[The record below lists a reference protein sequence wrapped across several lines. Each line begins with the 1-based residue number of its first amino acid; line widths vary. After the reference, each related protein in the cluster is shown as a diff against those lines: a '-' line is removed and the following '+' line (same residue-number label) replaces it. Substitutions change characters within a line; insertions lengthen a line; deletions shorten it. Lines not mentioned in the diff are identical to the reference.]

1 MFIARTPVETRLRL
15 VGSIRAPSS
24 LSLFPM
30 KMMRLVFWCCVLAGV
45 AGCRGASEAPP
56 TPEATPASEAAS
68 PAFRNVHADAIYVGD
83 DQCFSCHEDEYQGYQ
98 AHGMA
103 NSWYRLTPENAVED
117 FGAAPVYHAATD
129 LYYRPFAEDGRFF
142 QEEYRLGPDGTKTHR
157 LVREIHYVVGS
168 GTAARTYL
176 TEKNGYLYELP
187 LTWYTQVGKW
197 DFSPGYREDN
207 PRFDRLVPERCMACH
222 NSFPEAVP
230 FTEGKYA
237 SVPLGIGC
245 ERCHGP
251 GSLHVDERLADPEPA
266 GEVDPTIV
274 NPAHLPLDRRL
285 DVCRQCH
292 LSGTTYVLREGRG
305 AFDFRPSENLADH
318 LSLFYKDVPEGSE
331 NISVISHADR
341 MKKSACF
348 RATLARGE
356 PMECVTCHNPHEGFR
371 DKGPAYFNTTCLDCH
386 APAALAERFP
396 SAETRADHTP
406 EANCIACHMPKV
418 EVREAPHSSFT
429 DHWIRVVEPS
439 TEVTPFAAHDPPRLL
454 PYFPEDAEGT
464 DGLRYEGIAYVV
476 YGTLHADTLAL
487 REGIARLER
496 ALADAP
502 EHGEAQYLLGYARMQ
517 LGRVAAAL
525 PALEEAVRLGPDV
538 PERLNAL
545 AQAYEAAGRAPDV
558 IARLYRR
565 ALAIQPA
572 LADVRVNY
580 GRFLEAQ
587 GRTAEAVAEYRKA
600 AEERPWLT
608 AAHFNLGSA
617 YVRNGD
623 MEKGERELLRTLEL
637 DPDDAEALSNLGLLY
652 LTGGR
657 TEDGERLFERAVKA
671 DPHNAV
677 ALGNLGAYYLSTDR
691 YERAIDL
698 LTRAVEIDPRYVDA
712 LANLSLAYFRVDD
725 LVHAETYARRALDL
739 DPSQALARQ
748 IVAAL

>member
-1 MFIARTPVETRLRL
+1 
-15 VGSIRAPSS
+15 
-24 LSLFPM
+24 M
-30 KMMRLVFWCCVLAGV
+30 KMMRLVFWCCVVAGLAGC
-45 AGCRGASEAPP
+45 GGSSDAPS
-56 TPEATPASEAAS
+56 TPEATPAPEAAS
-68 PAFRNVHADAIYVGD
+68 VSFRNVHADAVYVGD

-129 LYYRPFAEDGRFF
+129 LYYRPFAEDGRYFL
-142 QEEYRLGPDGTKTHR
+142 EEYRLGPDGTKTHR

-222 NSFPEAVP
+222 NSYPEAVP

-356 PMECVTCHNPHEGFR
+356 PMECVTCHDPHEGFR

-439 TEVTPFAAHDPPRLL
+439 PEVTPLAAHDPPRLL

-464 DGLRYEGIAYVV
+464 DGLRYAGIAYVV

-487 REGIARLER
+487 REGIGRLER

-545 AQAYEAAGRAPDV
+545 AQAYEAAGRAPAV

-565 ALAIQPA
+565 ALALQPA

-587 GRTAEAVAEYRKA
+587 GRTAEAIAAYREA

-623 MEKGERELLRTLEL
+623 MEKGEEELLRTLEL
-637 DPDDAEALSNLGLLY
+637 DPDDAEALGNLGLLY
-652 LTGGR
+652 LTQGR
-657 TEDGERLFERAVKA
+657 AEDGRRMLERAVKA
-671 DPHNAV
+671 APNHAV

-691 YERAIDL
+691 YDRAIEL
-698 LTRAVEIDPRYVDA
+698 LTRAVEADPRYVDA
-712 LANLSLAYFRVDD
+712 LANLALAYFREDD
-725 LVHAETYARRALDL
+725 LARAETYARRALDL
-739 DPSQALARQ
+739 DPNQALARQ
-748 IVAAL
+748 IVGAL

>member
-1 MFIARTPVETRLRL
+1 MTAMSTET
-15 VGSIRAPSS
+15 
-24 LSLFPM
+24 
-30 KMMRLVFWCCVLAGV
+30 
-45 AGCRGASEAPP
+45 
-56 TPEATPASEAAS
+56 TS
-68 PAFRNVHADAIYVGD
+68 PAFRNVHGEATFVGD

-103 NSWYRLTPENAVED
+103 NSWYRLTPENTVED
-117 FGAAPVYHAATD
+117 FEAAPVYHAATD
-129 LYYRPFAEDGRFF
+129 FYYRPFAEDGRFF
-142 QEEYRLGPDGTKTHR
+142 QEEYRLGSNGEKTHR

-176 TEKNGYLYELP
+176 TENNDYLYELP
-187 LTWYTQVGKW
+187 LTWYTQAGKW

-207 PRFDRLVPERCMACH
+207 PRFDRLVPDRCMACH
-222 NSFPEAVP
+222 NSYPESVP
-230 FTEGKYA
+230 FTEGKYT

-251 GSLHVDERLADPEPA
+251 GSVHVDERLIDTEYSE
-266 GEVDPTIV
+266 EVDPTIV

-285 DVCRQCH
+285 DVCGQCH
-292 LSGTTYVLREGRG
+292 LSGTTYVLREGRS
-305 AFDFRPSENLADH
+305 AYDFRPSENLADH
-318 LSLFYKDVPEGSE
+318 LSLFYRDVPEGTE

-348 RATLARGE
+348 RVTLAQGE

-386 APAALAERFP
+386 APAALTERF
-396 SAETRADHTP
+396 SSEAARADHTP

-418 EVREAPHSSFT
+418 AVREAPHSSFT
-429 DHWIRVVEPS
+429 DHWIRVV
-439 TEVTPFAAHDPPRLL
+439 TPQPETPAPVATHDPPRLL
-454 PYFPEDAEGT
+454 PYFPRDAEGT
-464 DGLRYEGIAYVV
+464 DGLRYEGVAYVV
-476 YGTLHADTLAL
+476 YGTLHGDTLSL
-487 REGIARLER
+487 REGIGRLER
-496 ALADAP
+496 ALAEAP

-517 LGRVAAAL
+517 LGRVAEAI
-525 PALEEAVRLGPDV
+525 PALEEAVRLGPDI

-545 AQAYEAAGRAPDV
+545 AQAYEAAQRAPDV
-558 IARLYRR
+558 IARLYQR

-572 LADVRVNY
+572 LANVRVNY

-587 GRTAEAVAEYRKA
+587 GRTAEAIAEYRKA
-600 AEERPWLT
+600 AEERPWMT

-623 MEKGERELLRTLEL
+623 MEKGEQELLRTIEL

-652 LTGGR
+652 LTRGQ
-657 TEDGERLFERAVKA
+657 TEEGERFFERAVKA
-671 DPHNAV
+671 DPDNAV

-698 LTRAVEIDPRYVDA
+698 LSRAVKIDPRYVDA
-712 LANLSLAYFRVDD
+712 LANLALAYFRVDD
-725 LVHAETYARRALDL
+725 LARAETYARRALDL
-739 DPSQALARQ
+739 DPNQALARQ